1 MTTIKAEILTIGDE
15 ILFGQIVDTNSQW
28 ISTELDKLGIRVVR
42 KTSVGDNRKDI
53 LTAFAEAQSRVQIIL
68 VTGGLGPTND
78 DITKSCFCE
87 YFKCEEQ
94 INEEALNSVTDF
106 FIKRGRELT
115 PMNRSQA
122 SLPKACTPIKNL
134 YGTAPGMWFEQGNTI
149 FVSMPG
155 VPFEM
160 KEMMLG
166 TVLPK
171 ILNQFSLPIIHHR
184 WIKTVGIGES
194 FLADLIKDWE
204 AALPVHIKLAY
215 LPSLGEVKLR
225 LTCLGSDLV
234 RLQQESESLVQ
245 QVIPQIEEYIYSLE
259 DISFVGAIAKKLVN
273 EQLTIATAE
282 SCTGGFVA
290 HQLTSVGG
298 SSAYFKGSIVAYYN
312 EIKTQLLDV
321 PVEMLQTH
329 GAVSEEVVKLMAENV
344 RIKLK
349 SDIGIACSGVAGPTG
364 GTAEKPVGTVW
375 IAYSDKDKTIS
386 KKLLLGTLR
395 ENNIKLTCVHLL
407 NMVRKG

>member
-15 ILFGQIVDTNSQW
+15 ILFGQILDTNSQW
-28 ISTELDKLGIRVVR
+28 ISTELDKCGIRVVR

-53 LTAFAEAQSRVQIIL
+53 LTAFAEAQSRADIVL

-87 YFKCEEQ
+87 YFNCGEE
-94 INEEALNSVTDF
+94 INEEALKSITDF
-106 FIKRGRELT
+106 FAKRGRELT
-115 PMNRSQA
+115 PINRTQA
-122 SLPKACTPIKNL
+122 SLPSACKPIQN
-134 YGTAPGMWFEQGNTI
+134 YHGTAPGMWFEQHNTVFI
-149 FVSMPG
+149 SMPG

-160 KEMMLG
+160 KEMMLT
-166 TVLPK
+166 TVLPQLQK
-171 ILNQFSLPIIHHR
+171 HFTLPIIHHR

-194 FLADLIKDWE
+194 FLADIIKDWE
-204 AALPVHIKLAY
+204 AALPAHIKLAY

-225 LTCLGSDLV
+225 LTCLGSNLIA
-234 RLQQESESLVQ
+234 LQQESEHLVQ
-245 QVIPQIEEYIYSLE
+245 QVLPLIGEYVYALE
-259 DISFVGAIAKKLVN
+259 DISLVGAIAKKLTT
-273 EQLTIATAE
+273 EQRTIAAAE

-290 HQLTSVGG
+290 HQLTSIAG
-298 SSAYFKGSIVAYYN
+298 SSIYFKGSIVAYHN
-312 EIKTQLLDV
+312 EVKNQLLDI
-321 PVEMLQTH
+321 PVDMLQTH

-349 SDIGIACSGVAGPTG
+349 SDIGIACSGIAGPEG

-375 IAYSDKDKTIS
+375 IAYTDGNKTIA
-386 KKLLLGTLR
+386 KKLLLSTLR
-395 ENNIKLTCVHLL
+395 ENNIKLTAVHLL

>member
-1 MTTIKAEILTIGDE
+1 MISVTAEILTIGDE
-15 ILFGQIVDTNSQW
+15 ILFGQILDTNSQW
-28 ISTELDKLGIRVVR
+28 ISTELDKIGIRVVR

-53 LTAFAEAQSRVQIIL
+53 LSAFTEAQSRAAIIL

-87 YFKCEEQ
+87 YFNCGEEM
-94 INEEALNSVTDF
+94 NEEALKSVTDF
-106 FIKRGRELT
+106 FEKRGRELT

-122 SLPKACTPIKNL
+122 SLPTACKPIQNL
-134 YGTAPGMWFEQGNTI
+134 YGTAPGMWFEQGDAVFI
-149 FVSMPG
+149 SMPG

-160 KEMMLG
+160 KEMMSG
-166 TVLPK
+166 SILPQLK
-171 ILNQFSLPIIHHR
+171 KHFTLPIIHHQ

-194 FLADLIKDWE
+194 FLADIIKDWE
-204 AALPVHIKLAY
+204 AALPSHIKLAY

-225 LTCLGSDLV
+225 LTCLANDLTI
-234 RLQQESESLVQ
+234 LQLESENLVQ
-245 QVIPQIEEYIYSLE
+245 QILPLIEEYIYALE
-259 DISFVGAIAKKLVN
+259 DLSFVGAIAKKLVN

-298 SSAYFKGSIVAYYN
+298 SSAYFKGSIVAYHN
-312 EIKTQLLDV
+312 EVKTQLLDV

-329 GAVSEEVVKLMAENV
+329 GAVSEEVVRAMAENV

-364 GTAEKPVGTVW
+364 GTTEKPVGTVW
-375 IAYSDKDKTIS
+375 IAYADKDKTIS

-395 ENNIKLTCVHLL
+395 ENNVKLTCVHLL

>member
-1 MTTIKAEILTIGDE
+1 MTTINAEILTIGDE

-53 LTAFAEAQSRVQIIL
+53 LTAFAEAQSRAQIIL

-87 YFKCEEQ
+87 YFNCGEKV
-94 INEEALNSVTDF
+94 NEEALKSVTDF
-106 FIKRGRELT
+106 FLKRGRELT

-122 SLPKACTPIKNL
+122 SLPTACQPIQNL
-134 YGTAPGMWFEQGNTI
+134 YGTAPGMWFEHENCI

-166 TVLPK
+166 SVLPQLK
-171 ILNQFSLPIIHHR
+171 KHFTLSIIHHQ

-194 FLADLIKDWE
+194 FLAEMIKDWE
-204 AALPVHIKLAY
+204 ASLPSHIKLAY

-225 LTCLGSDLV
+225 LTCLGSDLNV
-234 RLQQESESLVQ
+234 LQKESESLVQ
-245 QVIPQIEEYIYSLE
+245 QVIPLISEYVYALE
-259 DISFVGAIAKKLVN
+259 DISFVGAIGKKLIN
-273 EQLTIATAE
+273 ERLTIATAE

-290 HQLTSVGG
+290 HQLTSVAG
-298 SSAYFKGSIVAYYN
+298 SSAYFKGSIVAYHN
-312 EIKTQLLDV
+312 EIKTQFLDV
-321 PVEMLQTH
+321 PLEILQTH
-329 GAVSEEVVKLMAENV
+329 GAVSEEVVKLMAECV
-344 RIKLK
+344 RIKLN

-364 GTAEKPVGTVW
+364 GTPEKPVGTVW
-375 IAYSDKDKTIS
+375 IAYSNGKKTIS
-386 KKLLLGTLR
+386 KKLMLGALR

-407 NMVRKG
+407 NMVRKE

>member
-122 SLPKACTPIKNL
+122 SLPTACTPIQNL

-245 QVIPQIEEYIYSLE
+245 QIVPQIEEYIYSLE

-298 SSAYFKGSIVAYYN
+298 SSAYFKGSIVAYHN